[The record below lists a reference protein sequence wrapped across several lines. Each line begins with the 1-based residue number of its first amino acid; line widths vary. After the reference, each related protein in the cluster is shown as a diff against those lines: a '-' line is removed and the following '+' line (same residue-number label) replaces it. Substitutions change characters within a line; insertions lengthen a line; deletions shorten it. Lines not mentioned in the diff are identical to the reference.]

1 MPEYV
6 FEWDHEKDLLNQE
19 KHGVSFA
26 LATRAFEDPN
36 RMIVKDRKHSTKAET
51 RYFCIGKVKRGVLT
65 VRFTYRQG
73 KIRLYGPG
81 FWREGKYHYES
92 QSR

>member
-19 KHGVSFA
+19 KHGVSFS

-36 RMIVKDRKHSTKAET
+36 RMIIKDRKHSSRAET
-51 RYFCIGKVKRGVLT
+51 RYFCIGKVGRGVLT

-73 KIRLYGPG
+73 KIRLYGAG
-81 FWREGKYHYES
+81 FWREGKYRYET